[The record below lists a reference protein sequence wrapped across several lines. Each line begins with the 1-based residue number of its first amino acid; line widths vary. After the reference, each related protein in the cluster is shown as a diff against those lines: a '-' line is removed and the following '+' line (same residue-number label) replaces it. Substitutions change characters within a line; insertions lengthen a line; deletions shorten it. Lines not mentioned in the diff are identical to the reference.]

1 MKTRKPQQQQKNR
14 RSQERRYEGET
25 DRKSSMDGS
34 TAEWRAERKESG
46 SRKAEEKLPS
56 LNNREKTDWKK
67 KKKKPEQ
74 SKDYG
79 TATTI

>member
-46 SRKAEEKLPS
+46 SHKTEQKLPS
-56 LNNREKTDWKK
+56 LNNRENRLEKK
-67 KKKKPEQ
+67 NLNRARTVGLQ
-74 SKDYG
+74 Q
-79 TATTI
+79 